1 MADQPRFGT
10 SASPFSSFPCG
21 SPSGTVFDTI
31 PPVKISPRSWAPA
44 ALSALFATAL
54 YAITLGGTYI
64 YDDAYIVGQDP
75 RVRQPSLWGQFWT
88 HDWFNGGLDNL
99 YRPLVSQSFG
109 IQMWLH
115 GDRRWAFH
123 LVNILL
129 HAGASALVAELARR
143 LAGWRVGLFAGLLF
157 ACHPIH
163 SEAVAGI
170 VGRAEL
176 ACAVGV
182 LGAMV
187 LFLKQPIT
195 TPRALAIFA
204 VSLAAM
210 LCKEQAFL
218 LPVLLFALVPV
229 RRHLFPNSS
238 HRKAEHEPL
247 LLAFALVIW
256 SAGGLIVLREE
267 ILKLKFEWSP
277 TFLTLAIQPLAK
289 SPPTDRWLIPLALL
303 GRYFQLLVAPVKLS
317 IDYGAAVIGST
328 ISRHDP
334 YLWLG
339 IGVAAAWAIAF
350 AVCLIR
356 RRWVVSFCLLAM
368 AVTYFPASNIVM
380 IATIF
385 GERLM
390 YLPSAFFVILI
401 ALFLTRL
408 SATAANALLVTLLLL
423 TCLRTWTYVQRW
435 NDRDSFYQYSLIQ
448 QPKSM
453 AIHLLVADVDYEEN
467 KLSDARRVTTQ
478 ANSLCPDDWQMWKM
492 SALIDERLGEWPQA
506 EADWKRAFDLYP
518 APGLNDQWA
527 HAMGMANQERS
538 IHPLRR

>member
-1 MADQPRFGT
+1 MAGRTPFGT
-10 SASPFSSFPCG
+10 PDGRFFRIFARLPIWEGPCYH
-21 SPSGTVFDTI
+21 S
-31 PPVKISPRSWAPA
+31 PVKVPPRSWTPA
-44 ALSALFATAL
+44 ALAALVASAL

-75 RVRQPSLWGQFWT
+75 RVHQPKLWGQFWT

-115 GDRRWAFH
+115 GDRRWTFH

-176 ACAVGV
+176 ACTVGV

-195 TPRALAIFA
+195 TPRALAICA
-204 VSLAAM
+204 VSLVAM
-210 LCKEQAFL
+210 LSKEQGFL
-218 LPVLLFALVPV
+218 LPVLLFALLPV
-229 RRHLFPNSS
+229 RRQLFPDASQ
-238 HRKAEHEPL
+238 RQAERQAV

-256 SAGGLIVLREE
+256 SAGGLIALREE
-267 ILKLKFEWSP
+267 VLKLRFEWSP
-277 TFLTLAIQPLAK
+277 GFLTIAIQPLAK
-289 SPPTDRWLIPLALL
+289 SPFPDRWLIPLALL

-328 ISRHDP
+328 ISQQDP

-339 IGVAAAWAIAF
+339 AAVATAWVITTGI
-350 AVCLIR
+350 CLLR
-356 RRWVVSFCLLAM
+356 RRWVPFFCLVAM
-368 AVTYFPASNIVM
+368 AFTYSPASNIVM

-401 ALFLTRL
+401 ALLLARL
-408 SATAANALLVTLLLL
+408 PAAGGNVLLVTLLLL
-423 TCLRTWTYVQRW
+423 ACIRTWTYVQRW
-435 NDRDSFYQYSLIQ
+435 NGRDSFYEYSLIQ

-467 KLSDARRVTTQ
+467 KLPEARRI
-478 ANSLCPDDWQMWKM
+478 ASEAESIDPDDWQMWKM
-492 SALIDERLGEWPQA
+492 SGLIDERLDDWPQA
-506 EADWKRAFDLYP
+506 ESDWKQAFELYP
-518 APGLNDQWA
+518 TMGLNEQWA
-527 HAMGMANQERS
+527 HAMGMARKQQAATRK
-538 IHPLRR
+538 